1 MKAYQVVEKLQQTPG
16 LKDKEQVILNAYVSE
31 CTEFFIG
38 AKLAYDPLVRFYV
51 QKVPAIADEDLN
63 PADAGS
69 FTFNDFLILCNRL
82 RSREITGHAARDEIE
97 AAASR
102 CHGPTWNFF
111 YRRVLRKDLQ
121 CGTTD
126 TLINKVLKNLSKN
139 GSDPDAEALII
150 PIFECQLAK
159 NAEHFP
165 KKMVGKKL
173 IDIKLDGVRLLTEM
187 NKETGTVTQ
196 YSREGLPMDNFTTI
210 TDQLK
215 AMLPVI
221 PESIMLDGEIVG
233 NSFQE
238 LMTQVNREK
247 NVNTDT
253 AKLAL
258 FDIIPLRDFRK
269 GFCPT
274 PQDQRHE
281 ILAELQ
287 TSGLLQKFTDGRVFV
302 VTKQEVDLDTE
313 EGQQEF
319 REFNKQALKLKYE
332 GVMIKDPKAPYKCK
346 RTDSWL
352 KKKPKISVTLEI
364 VGFEI
369 GDPDGKR
376 RDCLGSFIC
385 TGFDEDE
392 GKKIKTKVG
401 GGMSDEQLADF
412 WARREQLLG
421 MLVEVEGDG
430 FTKNKDSD
438 DLWSLRF
445 PVFKGFRGRKP
456 GEKL

>member
-1 MKAYQVVEKLQQTPG
+1 MRAYQVVEKLQQTPG
-16 LKDKEQVILNAYVSE
+16 LKDKEHVLLNAYVSD
-31 CTEFFIG
+31 CKEFFIG

-63 PADAGS
+63 PSDMGS

-82 RSREITGHAARDEIE
+82 RNREVTGHAARDEIE

-102 CHGPTWNFF
+102 CHGPTWNSF
-111 YRRVLRKDLQ
+111 YRRILRKDLQ

-126 TLINKVLKNLSKN
+126 SLINKVLKKISKN
-139 GSDPDAEALII
+139 GSDPEAEALII

-173 IDIKLDGVRLLTEM
+173 VDIKLDGVRILTEM

-196 YSREGLPMDNFTTI
+196 YSRDGLPMDNFTTI
-210 TDQLK
+210 TDCLK
-215 AMLPVI
+215 EMLSVI

-253 AKLAL
+253 AKLGL
-258 FDIIPLRDFRK
+258 FDIIPLRDFKK

-281 ILAELQ
+281 ILAELH
-287 TSGLLQKFTDGRVFV
+287 TSGLLHKFTNGRVFV
-302 VTKQEVDLDTE
+302 ITKQEIDLDTE
-313 EGQQEF
+313 EGQQELQ
-319 REFNKQALKLKYE
+319 EFNKRAIALKYE
-332 GVMIKDPKAPYKCK
+332 GIMIKDPKAPYKCN
-346 RTDSWL
+346 RNDAWM

-364 VGFEI
+364 IGFEL
-369 GDPDGKR
+369 GKDEGKNSDR
-376 RDCLGSFIC
+376 LGALIC
-385 TGFDEDE
+385 RGEDE
-392 GKKIKTKVG
+392 GVKIETNVG
-401 GGMSDEQLADF
+401 GGFTDEQRWDF
-412 WARREQLLG
+412 WNRRDELMG
-421 MLVEVEGDG
+421 MLVEVEADVG
-430 FTKNKDSD
+430 FTKNKNSKDVY
-438 DLWSLRF
+438 SLRF
-445 PVFKGFRGRKP
+445 PQFKGFRGTVP
-456 GEKL
+456 GQKL